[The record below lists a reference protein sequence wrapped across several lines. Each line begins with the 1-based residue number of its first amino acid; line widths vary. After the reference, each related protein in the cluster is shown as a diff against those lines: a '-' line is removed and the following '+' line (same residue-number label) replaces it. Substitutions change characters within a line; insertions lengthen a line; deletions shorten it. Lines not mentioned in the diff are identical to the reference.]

1 MCGAILILAC
11 AVSCNRNDAEISPG
25 EVFKSVGVKVADDNA
40 LRMEVAIEFKK
51 SVTYEIEYW
60 KEEEPAMCFRT
71 RSREAAGAETAELIL
86 LEPDTRYLFR
96 IHARCG
102 GGSSTTDTYAFR
114 SGMLPGNIPEYAL
127 SKDELTDEP
136 EGYILMCKR
145 DEPGF
150 ITLCDMRGTIV
161 WYESVP
167 EGVRVATYDDA
178 TGTILAIVGSSPL
191 KSYAGTG
198 ILMLDLAGNRLLE
211 KNIVEMHPH
220 HDIRRMP
227 DGNIIMVNYVPKTF
241 DLSACGGSSEETV
254 WGDGYS
260 ILDPQGNVLESWDC
274 YGELDPREDPDI
286 MKKKGD
292 WLHANAVNYDREGNR
307 YMTFN
312 KISQLWRIDPDD
324 GHVLYRVG
332 ADGNVDIDE
341 RFIPDGLHS
350 PYPLDPDRVLVLDNG
365 KSGGEKVTR
374 ALIYEIDP
382 ETMSATATLE
392 VPLPAEY
399 GSQNRSNACFID
411 DNLMLFGSS
420 GAKAAIFTDLE
431 GNVLYP
437 VSVRQMLDGKNFFSG
452 FLIVPDIVVGKGTS
466 NHHGDKLVLVGLL
479 YHLGSHILAVP
490 HDGDPVTD
498 LLQLAHLVGNID
510 DANALLCQI
519 PHDAKQIFDLLVT
532 DGGGGLV
539 HNQDL

>member
-25 EVFKSVGVKVADDNA
+25 EVFKSVDVKVADDNA

-96 IHARCG
+96 IHARS
-102 GGSSTTDTYAFR
+102 GSGTTTTDTYAFR

-292 WLHANAVNYDREGNR
+292 WLHANAVNFDREGNR

-382 ETMSATATLE
+382 AAMSATASLE

-431 GNVLYP
+431 GKVKR
-437 VSVRQMLDGKNFFSG
+437 VIQCD
-452 FLIVPDIVVGKGTS
+452 FLPYRAEYIQNLT
-466 NHHGDKLVLVGLL
+466 
-479 YHLGSHILAVP
+479 Y
-490 HDGDPVTD
+490 
-498 LLQLAHLVGNID
+498 
-510 DANALLCQI
+510 
-519 PHDAKQIFDLLVT
+519 
-532 DGGGGLV
+532 
-539 HNQDL
+539 

>member
-1 MCGAILILAC
+1 MKRYDSRFPGRTWLCGAILILIG
-11 AVSCNRNDAEISPG
+11 AVSCNRDNAEISPG

-40 LRMEVAIEFKK
+40 LRMEVTIEFKK

-71 RSREAAGAETAELIL
+71 RSREASGTEVSKLIL

-227 DGNIIMVNYVPKTF
+227 DGNIILVNYVPKTF

-260 ILDPQGNVLESWDC
+260 ILDPQGNVLDSWDC

-332 ADGNVDIDE
+332 ADGNVDLDE

-392 VPLPAEY
+392 VPLPA
-399 GSQNRSNACFID
+399 
-411 DNLMLFGSS
+411 
-420 GAKAAIFTDLE
+420 AAPGRIRLAEQKQRLLHRRQSDALRIQRRK
-431 GNVLYP
+431 GRHLHGP
-437 VSVRQMLDGKNFFSG
+437 RRQGQKSHSVRF
-452 FLIVPDIVVGKGTS
+452 P
-466 NHHGDKLVLVGLL
+466 
-479 YHLGSHILAVP
+479 AVSCGIHP
-490 HDGDPVTD
+490 ESD
-498 LLQLAHLVGNID
+498 LLIKHH
-510 DANALLCQI
+510 
-519 PHDAKQIFDLLVT
+519 PRP
-532 DGGGGLV
+532 
-539 HNQDL
+539 